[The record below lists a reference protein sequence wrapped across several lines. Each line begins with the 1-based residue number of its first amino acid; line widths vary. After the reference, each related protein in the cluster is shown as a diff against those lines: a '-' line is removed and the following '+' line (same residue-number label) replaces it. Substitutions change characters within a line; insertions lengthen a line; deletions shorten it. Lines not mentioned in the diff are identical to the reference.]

1 MTNKKMMMAT
11 LVEWLKE
18 TARINDAVSDNWKEE
33 DLNDYRTWMLNG
45 VQECLECSEEE
56 AEFIKENDDFFV
68 IAVFTAAAKKSSFS
82 FMNSASSS
90 EHSKHS
96 FTLLGIHVL

>member
-11 LVEWLKE
+11 LVEWLRE

-33 DLNDYRTWMLNG
+33 DLNDYRTWMPNG

-56 AEFIKENDDFFV
+56 AEFIKENDDFF
-68 IAVFTAAAKKSSFS
+68 AAAVKTAMTKYSSKDLT
-82 FMNSASSS
+82 N
-90 EHSKHS
+90 E
-96 FTLLGIHVL
+96 